1 MNKIYNN
8 LTIENIIKTDW
19 FNQFESFQK
28 NEIHR
33 GLQENLDISWYAKPE
48 FDDNQMAEIRFGLE
62 YNLDVSKYAK
72 SELSW
77 KQMRE
82 IREQLLQES
91 TQL

>member
-28 NEIHR
+28 NEIYR
-33 GLQENLDISWYAKPE
+33 GLQENLDV
-48 FDDNQMAEIRFGLE
+48 F
-62 YNLDVSKYAK
+62 KYAK
-72 SELSW
+72 TEIFWKKMKKIRKELL
-77 KQMRE
+77 K
-82 IREQLLQES
+82 ES

>member
-19 FNQFESFQK
+19 FNQFGSFQK

-33 GLQENLDISWYAKPE
+33 GLQD
-48 FDDNQMAEIRFGLE
+48 
-62 YNLDVSKYAK
+62 NLDVSKYAK

-82 IREQLLQES
+82 IREQLLKES
-91 TQL
+91 TL